1 MVGYSRAMNLKDQ
14 VIVVTGGA
22 SGIGKAMCERF
33 AGEEPRALWVVDR
46 DAAGAEKVAAAVG
59 GRARAVDVRHETE
72 IAELVGA
79 VEAENGRVD
88 LFCSNAGVAIGG
100 DENAPDA
107 DWQIAWEV
115 NFMAHVYAA
124 RAVLPGMLARG
135 GGTLL
140 QTCSAAGLL
149 TNIGAA
155 PYAVT
160 KHAAVA
166 FAEWLSV
173 TYRERGLR
181 VSILC
186 PMGVATPM
194 LLGGESDPAT
204 RSVAMAGK
212 VLSPSE
218 VAETVVAGLAAEKFW
233 ILPHPEVAR
242 FVQHKAGDVDGW
254 LAAMAKF
261 RAKVLA

>member
-1 MVGYSRAMNLKDQ
+1 MELTGK

-22 SGIGKAMCERF
+22 SGIGKALCERF
-33 AGEEPRALWVVDR
+33 AADKPRAIWVVDR
-46 DAAGAEKVAAAVG
+46 DGPGAEKVAAAIG
-59 GRARAVDVRHETE
+59 GRARTVDVRHEAE
-72 IAELVGA
+72 IAALVRA
-79 VEAENGRVD
+79 VEEESGRID

-107 DWQIAWEV
+107 DWQLAWEV
-115 NFMAHVYAA
+115 NLMAHVYAA

-194 LLGGESDPAT
+194 LAGAEADPAT
-204 RSVAMAGK
+204 RSVTMAGK
-212 VLSPSE
+212 VLPPSE
-218 VAETVVAGLAAEKFW
+218 VAEVVVAGLAAEKFW

-254 LAAMAKF
+254 LGAMAKF
-261 RAKVLA
+261 RSKVLGSAS

>member
-1 MVGYSRAMNLKDQ
+1 MELKDQ

-33 AGEEPRALWVVDR
+33 AAEKPRALWVADR

-59 GRARAVDVRHETE
+59 GRARAVDVRREDQ
-72 IAELVGA
+72 IAALVRA
-79 VEAENGRVD
+79 VEADAGRVD

-107 DWQIAWEV
+107 DWQLAWEV

-135 GGTLL
+135 GGALL
-140 QTCSAAGLL
+140 NTCSAAGLL

-173 TYRERGLR
+173 TYRERGVR

-194 LLGGESDPAT
+194 LLGGEGDQAT
-204 RSVAMAGK
+204 RSVTMAGK
-212 VLSPSE
+212 VLAPSE
-218 VAETVVAGLAAEKFW
+218 VADTVVAGLAAEKFW

-242 FVQHKAGDVDGW
+242 FAQHKAGDVDGW

-261 RAKVLA
+261 RSKVLG